1 MTDTSAK
8 LLDEY
13 IAAYM
18 EDVDDPSIAV
28 AVAVSESTTVTET
41 ESQVTTVDTVVAA
54 VAVVAAEVDD
64 DDSADSGSS
73 IPKWVEQAH
82 DETGEAII
90 AVRNRLHRLLADSAN
105 ETQTRKV
112 ITAMLEGLGY
122 DPDIEVRDEFRLE
135 GRHGRNRP
143 DYAVFIGEEV
153 KFCVEAKA
161 IRYPLND
168 ANREQLKDYV
178 EGLYGCEW
186 GVLTN
191 GRVWELYYVP
201 GAADDA
207 LQVSSLDLLDGDWN
221 LEESI
226 SELVY
231 LHRHNVKRGKW
242 EEIRAIRELLSP
254 AALQDALL
262 SEDVLKKLYAQ
273 FWPGS
278 RIRSG
283 SQRLQELRAAVAG
296 LF

>member
-1 MTDTSAK
+1 MTDPAAS

-13 IAAYM
+13 IAAAM
-18 EDVDDPSIAV
+18 EGADDPMVLAV
-28 AVAVSESTTVTET
+28 TESVTVTEVA
-41 ESQVTTVDTVVAA
+41 EEVIVVEAAVAA
-54 VAVVAAEVDD
+54 VVSVPHLEPQDD
-64 DDSADSGSS
+64 DEDADSGPSV
-73 IPKWVEQAH
+73 PKWVEQAH
-82 DETGEAII
+82 DETGAAIE
-90 AVRNRLHRLLADSAN
+90 AVRLRLTRLLADAAN

-143 DYAVFIGEEV
+143 DYAVFIGDEV

-161 IRYPLND
+161 IRSPLND

-254 AALQDALL
+254 AALRDALL
-262 SEDVLKKLYAQ
+262 SEDVLSKAYAQ
-273 FWPGS
+273 FWPGG
-278 RIRSG
+278 RRRHP
-283 SQRLQELRAAVAG
+283 QKLQELRAAIAG

>member
-18 EDVDDPSIAV
+18 EDVDDTTVAV
-28 AVAVSESTTVTET
+28 AVAVAETTTVEET
-41 ESQVTTVDTVVAA
+41 ESQVTNVDTVVAA
-54 VAVVAAEVDD
+54 VVVSVESEDD
-64 DDSADSGSS
+64 GAADSGSS

-82 DETGEAII
+82 DETGEAIRS
-90 AVRNRLHRLLADSAN
+90 VRRRLHRLLADGAN

-122 DPDIEVRDEFRLE
+122 DPDIEIRDEFRLE

-143 DYAVFIGEEV
+143 DYAVFIDDEV

-161 IRYPLND
+161 IRNPLND

-178 EGLYGCEW
+178 EGLTDCEW

-201 GAADDA
+201 GRADDA
-207 LQVSSLDLLDGDWN
+207 LQVSTLDLLDGDWN

-242 EEIRAIRELLSP
+242 EEIRAIRELLTP
-254 AALQDALL
+254 EALL
-262 SEDVLKKLYAQ
+262 EAMLCEDVLKKLYAQ

-278 RIRSG
+278 RIRG
-283 SQRLQELRAAVAG
+283 DSQRLQELRAAVAG

>member
-1 MTDTSAK
+1 MTGPTTS

-13 IAAYM
+13 IAAAM
-18 EDVDDPSIAV
+18 EGADDP
-28 AVAVSESTTVTET
+28 T
-41 ESQVTTVDTVVAA
+41 VAA
-54 VAVVAAEVDD
+54 VAESVTVTAVAEEAIVVEASVAAVVVTPEPETDD
-64 DDSADSGSS
+64 DESGSNV
-73 IPKWVEQAH
+73 PKWVEQAH
-82 DETGEAII
+82 DETGAAIE
-90 AVRNRLHRLLADSAN
+90 AVRLRLQRLLADGAN

-143 DYAVFIGEEV
+143 DYAVFIGDEV

-161 IRYPLND
+161 IRSPLND

-178 EGLYGCEW
+178 EGLSGCEW

-201 GAADDA
+201 GRADDA
-207 LQVSSLDLLDGDWN
+207 LQVSALDLLDGDWN

-242 EEIRAIRELLSP
+242 EEIRAIRELLTP
-254 AALQDALL
+254 EALL
-262 SEDVLKKLYAQ
+262 EAMLCEDVLKKLYVQ

-278 RIRSG
+278 RIRG
-283 SQRLQELRAAVAG
+283 DSQRLQELRAAVAS